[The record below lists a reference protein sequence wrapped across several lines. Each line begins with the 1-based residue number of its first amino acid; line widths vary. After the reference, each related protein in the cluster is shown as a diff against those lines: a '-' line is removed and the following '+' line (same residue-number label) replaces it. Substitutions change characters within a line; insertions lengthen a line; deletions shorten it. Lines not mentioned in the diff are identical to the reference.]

1 MIAENKRVFCL
12 TRMRQ
17 LRIHHIYKGPFLG
30 LFFSPRLT
38 ICFCFKENSFVN
50 QTTTLQK
57 DCRIC
62 LMTPGNGAKWILPP
76 RDSVSRCSL

>member
-30 LFFSPRLT
+30 LFFFPQADNMFL
-38 ICFCFKENSFVN
+38 F
-50 QTTTLQK
+50 
-57 DCRIC
+57 
-62 LMTPGNGAKWILPP
+62 
-76 RDSVSRCSL
+76 